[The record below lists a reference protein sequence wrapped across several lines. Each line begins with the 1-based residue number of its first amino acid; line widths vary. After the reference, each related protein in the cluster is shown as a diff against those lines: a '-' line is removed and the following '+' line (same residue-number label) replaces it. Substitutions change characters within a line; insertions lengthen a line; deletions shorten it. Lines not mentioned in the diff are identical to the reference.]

1 MKISQSIELVLNE
14 AETSALGDL
23 SENEHSQ
30 DVMNA
35 IEVVRKFLKGLTQQ
49 NH

>member
-1 MKISQSIELVLNE
+1 MTISEAIELVLNE

-30 DVMNA
+30 EVINA
-35 IEVVRKFLKGLTQQ
+35 IEVMQKFLKGLTE
-49 NH
+49 